1 LSDRSLGPGPQRIS
15 TGSPGRVSPSAAR
28 APVASSAG
36 SAAGH
41 GYDAAVKLSIL
52 MPVYNEAATL
62 QSAVKRVLDV
72 KYPVDIELV
81 IVDDGSTDGTRE
93 LYPQWRDEPRVLVH
107 EKASNGGKGSAIKKG
122 AELATGDYVIMC
134 DADLEYAP
142 EEIPSLLEPVLDGQA
157 EVVYGTRTFG
167 SHNAY
172 SYLYVLG
179 NRGVT
184 TVANILFN
192 CYISDLETC
201 FKLMPL
207 ALYRKL
213 DVKSAG
219 FGMEAEVTGK
229 MLRSGVRPYEVPI
242 SYKARSR
249 EDGKKLTWKDGV
261 EAIWILTRERF
272 RKSTI

>member
-1 LSDRSLGPGPQRIS
+1 
-15 TGSPGRVSPSAAR
+15 
-28 APVASSAG
+28 
-36 SAAGH
+36 
-41 GYDAAVKLSIL
+41 

-62 QSAVKRVLDV
+62 RSAVKRVLDV
-72 KYPVDIELV
+72 DYPVEIELV
-81 IVDDGSTDGTRE
+81 IVDDGSTDGTRD
-93 LYPQWRDEPRVLVH
+93 LYPQWRSEPRVIIH
-107 EKASNGGKGSAIKKG
+107 EKPTNGGKGSAIRKG
-122 AELATGDYVIMC
+122 AELATDDYVIMC

-142 EEIPSLLEPVLDGQA
+142 EEIPSLLAPILDGEA
-157 EVVYGTRTFG
+157 TVVYGTRTFG

-184 TVANILFN
+184 TVANVLFN

-207 ALYRKL
+207 ELYRSL

-229 MLRSGVRPYEVPI
+229 MLRRGVRPYEVPI

-261 EAIWILTRERF
+261 EAIWILARERL
-272 RKSTI
+272 RRPINR